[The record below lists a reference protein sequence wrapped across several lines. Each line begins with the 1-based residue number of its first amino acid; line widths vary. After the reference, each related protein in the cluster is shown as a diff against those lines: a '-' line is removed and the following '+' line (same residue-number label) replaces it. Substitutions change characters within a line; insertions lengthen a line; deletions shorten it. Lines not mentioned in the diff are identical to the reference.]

1 MKKKSGYFSISAV
14 ARMFSIHQ
22 QTIRLYEKEGL
33 LNPQRSTGNTRLF
46 TQQDIER
53 LEEIIY
59 LTHTAGVN
67 LAGVDMVLKLQKEI
81 KKLQKEV
88 NGLFKATQESLQTQI
103 NERKELLKETF
114 EQRTR
119 FERNLPPLL
128 TKLDSTSETV
138 VTRTLK
144 KRKQ

>member
-33 LNPQRSTGNTRLF
+33 IDPQRSAGNTRLF

-59 LTHTAGVN
+59 LTHTAGIN

-88 NGLFKATQESLQTQI
+88 NGLFKATQESLQTQLD
-103 NERKELLKETF
+103 ERKELLKTTF

-119 FERNLPPLL
+119 FEQPTTLPLL
-128 TKLDSTSETV
+128 TEQKIVST
-138 VTRTLK
+138 TRTFK